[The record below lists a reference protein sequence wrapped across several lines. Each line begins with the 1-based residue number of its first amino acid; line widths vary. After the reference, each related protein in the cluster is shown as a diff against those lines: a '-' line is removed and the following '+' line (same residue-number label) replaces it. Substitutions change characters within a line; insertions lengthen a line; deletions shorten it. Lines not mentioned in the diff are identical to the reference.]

1 MYLTPY
7 FPWVFTSAM
16 CASAT
21 SFAFVPVGACL
32 WTSMNSGMSPPLTD
46 GRPTGSLRS
55 QPKRAGG
62 LHRPRSRR
70 SRRPAVRHG
79 LRAAQCSRHDGPES
93 WPRAL
98 AGTRLAVMGGAVPLS
113 SLLAIVPTTAL
124 LLVGSAVFAFAL
136 AAVFAPF
143 VGLAAR
149 RLGMLDL
156 PGGRRLHPRPIP
168 RPGGFAIAA
177 AFGVAIFL
185 FWLVDRIAGQ
195 PFLIPEE
202 VRSSRFTLTA
212 FAALLGVLVGLVD
225 DFFELRA
232 RWQFLGLMGV
242 AAVIVYAGIRIDF
255 VNDPFDDGVLQLALP
270 IAVAF
275 TMFWIVG
282 MNVALNFIDGLDG
295 LAAGVAAIAA
305 LTLGGLALLP
315 QVSEP
320 FVAWM
325 AFTLAGAICG
335 VLLFNFHPARLFL
348 GTTGVAFLGTMLAV
362 LSIFGT
368 SKVAAALLVLGV
380 PIIDTFYVLVRRA
393 LTGQPPFAPDRG
405 HFHHRLLDVGLS
417 HPQAV
422 LVIYAMTAVLGT
434 IAYMTS
440 GRTQLVSFAGFA
452 VLLGVA
458 VVGLA
463 QRATK
468 ASELDPGL
476 YPSEEADTA

>member
-1 MYLTPY
+1 M
-7 FPWVFTSAM
+7 
-16 CASAT
+16 AS
-21 SFAFVPVGACL
+21 G
-32 WTSMNSGMSPPLTD
+32 
-46 GRPTGSLRS
+46 
-55 QPKRAGG
+55 
-62 LHRPRSRR
+62 
-70 SRRPAVRHG
+70 
-79 LRAAQCSRHDGPES
+79 
-93 WPRAL
+93 
-98 AGTRLAVMGGAVPLS
+98 
-113 SLLAIVPTTAL
+113 AIVRAVSATAL
-124 LLVGSAVFAFAL
+124 LRVGSTLLGFAL
-136 AAVFAPF
+136 AAAATPV
-143 VGLAAR
+143 VGLFAR
-149 RLGMLDL
+149 RLGMLDT
-156 PGGRRLHPRPIP
+156 PGGRRVHPRPIP
-168 RPGGFAIAA
+168 RPGGLAIAI
-177 AFGVAIFL
+177 AFGSAIFT
-185 FWLVDRIAGQ
+185 FWLVDRLAGH
-195 PFLIPEE
+195 PFLSPAE

-212 FAALLGVLVGLVD
+212 IAALLGMGVGLVD
-225 DFFELRA
+225 DIFELRA
-232 RWQFLGLMGV
+232 RWQFLGLLIV
-242 AAVIVYAGIRIDF
+242 AAVIVFAGIHIDF
-255 VNDPFDDGVLQLALP
+255 VNDPLSDRVVELAFP

-282 MNVALNFIDGLDG
+282 MNIALNFIDGLDG

-305 LTLGGLALLP
+305 PTLGGLALLP
-315 QVSEP
+315 QASEP

-335 VLLFNFHPARLFL
+335 FLLFNFHPARLFL